1 MRSGKLGTNY
11 LVYQTRN
18 TGNNIYRL
26 PKVRK
31 LVFKHSFEYIDP
43 TYVNKLPVSFK
54 KNESL
59 KLFCE
64 ELKNWLFKHSNHQF

>member
-1 MRSGKLGTNY
+1 MRSGKLGTND

-26 PKVRK
+26 PKVHK
-31 LVFKHSFEYIDP
+31 LVFKQSFEYIDP

-54 KNESL
+54 K
-59 KLFCE
+59 K
-64 ELKNWLFKHSNHQF
+64 